1 MKKIEDVFK
10 LYDKASNAE
19 LMAIIT
25 TTARTLIRRGVS
37 LRKTIKALK
46 QGIKKLEKRENND

>member
-25 TTARTLIRRGVS
+25 TTVRTLIRRGVS

-46 QGIKKLEKRENND
+46 QGIKKLEKRNNND